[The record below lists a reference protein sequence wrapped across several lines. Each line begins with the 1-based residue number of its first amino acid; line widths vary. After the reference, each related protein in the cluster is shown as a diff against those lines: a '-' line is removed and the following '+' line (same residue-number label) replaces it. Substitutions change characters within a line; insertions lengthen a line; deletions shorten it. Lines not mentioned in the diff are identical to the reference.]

1 MSRAEPRTRTRRG
14 RLSALLVVLLGALAP
29 VSACGTTPSAP
40 VAAPEPSCTMP
51 DPRPALVAGSLKLP
65 THPSVLVL
73 GDSYTEGGGAE
84 PATKGYAYL
93 LGKPLGWR
101 VTVKGVAGSGYV
113 NPGAHGN
120 NRYLQ
125 RLPALQGRTFDLVV
139 VQGGSNDRDVAYPV
153 LRDAVAQTIDGVR
166 ATFPGAAV
174 VILGPSNPYGKA
186 DPTRLLSEC
195 TLAQYAGAQHLAF
208 LDPIG
213 ESWFVPGD
221 GKWAANPANAHP
233 SNAGH
238 RRIAE
243 RFVADVS
250 VLLGSSGTS

>member
-1 MSRAEPRTRTRRG
+1 MSRATPVARRLAG
-14 RLSALLVVLLGALAP
+14 LLAILLGALAP
-29 VSACGTTPSAP
+29 VSACGAASSQHA
-40 VAAPEPSCTMP
+40 VAPEPTCTMP
-51 DPRPALVAGSLKLP
+51 DPRPALVPGSLKL
-65 THPSVLVL
+65 TARPSVLVL

-93 LGKPLGWR
+93 LGKPLAWR
-101 VTVKGVAGSGYV
+101 VTVNGVAGSGYV

-125 RLPALQGRTFDLVV
+125 RLPALQGRRFDLVV

-153 LRDAVAQTIDGVR
+153 LRDAVAQTIDGVH

-174 VILGPSNPYGKA
+174 LLLGPSTPYGKP
-186 DPTRLLSEC
+186 DPTRLLAQC
-195 TLAQYAGAQHLAF
+195 TLAEYAAAQHLTF

-213 ESWFVPGD
+213 DAWFVPGD
-221 GKWAANPANAHP
+221 GTWAANPVDAHP

-238 RRIAE
+238 RRIAD
-243 RFVADVS
+243 RFVADVR
-250 VLLGSSGTS
+250 VLLASPGSS

>member
-1 MSRAEPRTRTRRG
+1 MSRAVPEARTRRG
-14 RLSALLVVLLGALAP
+14 RLAALLLVLLGGLAP
-29 VSACGTTPSAP
+29 LAACGGAPPAP
-40 VAAPEPSCTMP
+40 VTAPEPTCAMP
-51 DPRPALVAGSLKLP
+51 DPRPALVPGSLKLP
-65 THPSVLVL
+65 KHPSVLVL

-93 LGKPLGWR
+93 LAKPLGWR
-101 VTVKGVAGSGYV
+101 VTVNGVAGSGYV

-125 RLPALQGRTFDLVV
+125 RLPALQGHRFDLVV

-153 LRDAVAQTIDGVR
+153 LRDAVSQTIDGVR
-166 ATFPGAAV
+166 ATFPGATV
-174 VILGPSNPYGKA
+174 VILGPSNPYGKN
-186 DPTRLLSEC
+186 DPTRLLAQC
-195 TLAQYAGAQHLAF
+195 TLAGYAAAQHLAF

-221 GKWAANPANAHP
+221 GRWAANPKDAHP

-238 RRIAE
+238 RKIAD
-243 RFVADVS
+243 RFIADVRI
-250 VLLGSSGTS
+250 LLGSGGS